1 MVRQPLP
8 TVVCGYDRIA
18 RFYSGLAP
26 IFLIRPKFRRKAVT
40 RLQLKPGDVVLEV
53 GCGTGLNLPLL
64 VDAVGSSGV
73 VIGIDASSGMLERAR
88 ALVAQNGWQNVRLL
102 EQDASQLDIDR
113 ELDAVLFSLSYSVLP
128 DPQPALAR
136 SWERLRGGGRLVVF
150 DGTLPANTLG
160 RALRPFASLLI
171 KITPGNAD
179 THPWDDLAALSS
191 PVETEKFQ
199 PGIYYTC
206 AITKQ

>member
-1 MVRQPLP
+1 LP
-8 TVVCGYDRIA
+8 TVVRRYDRIA
-18 RFYSGLAP
+18 RFYGGLAP
-26 IFLIRPKFRRKAVT
+26 IFLIRPKFRRKAVA
-40 RLQLKPGDVVLEV
+40 RLQLKPGDAVLEV

-64 VDAVGSSGV
+64 VDAVGASGI
-73 VIGIDASSGMLERAR
+73 VIGIDASAGMLERAR
-88 ALVAQNGWQNVRLL
+88 ALVAQNGWHNVRLL
-102 EQDASQLDIDR
+102 EQDASQLDIDS

-136 SWERLRGGGRLVVF
+136 SWERLRAGGRLVIF
-150 DGTLPANTLG
+150 DGTLPANALG

-179 THPWDDLAALSS
+179 THPWEDLAGLSS
-191 PVETEKFQ
+191 PVETETFQ
-199 PGIYYTC
+199 LGIYYTC